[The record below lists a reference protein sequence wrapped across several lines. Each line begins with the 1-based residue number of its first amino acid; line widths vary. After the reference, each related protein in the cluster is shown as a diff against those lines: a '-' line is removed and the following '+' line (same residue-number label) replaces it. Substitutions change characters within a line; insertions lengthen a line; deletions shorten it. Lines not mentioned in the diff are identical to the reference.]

1 MLVEP
6 GARPRRLK
14 AACWSPALKM
24 TLPGVA
30 VTIDAVKRELAS
42 ILQLGDDATPAEQSA
57 FRRPFGHKKALGAL

>member
-1 MLVEP
+1 
-6 GARPRRLK
+6 
-14 AACWSPALKM
+14 M